1 MALYAYQA
9 FTKEGKKVQGQ
20 VDATSLSG
28 VRDNLIG
35 QSLYPIKIEL
45 LQASKTSFQQSFM
58 NYLRPAIGLKEKIF
72 FSKQLYELAKQ
83 VAS

>member
-9 FTKEGKKVQGQ
+9 FTKDGKKVQGQ
-20 VDATSLSG
+20 DDATSLSG

-45 LQASKTSFQQSFM
+45 LQAILFELITKF
-58 NYLRPAIGLKEKIF
+58 IF
-72 FSKQLYELAKQ
+72 LGRFRN
-83 VAS
+83 